1 MIGPG
6 PVASLVQAILF
17 TLGETK
23 FYNSTLSSPKRDDE
37 RPRHFHM
44 GAPPP
49 ASANLGA
56 KTQNQTKPYKISL
69 STGAP
74 SPYEN
79 NVPFPIFFLREGSRC
94 LLQAST
100 P

>member
-49 ASANLGA
+49 PASANPGCENP
-56 KTQNQTKPYKISL
+56 KPNQTI
-69 STGAP
+69 
-74 SPYEN
+74 
-79 NVPFPIFFLREGSRC
+79 
-94 LLQAST
+94 
-100 P
+100 